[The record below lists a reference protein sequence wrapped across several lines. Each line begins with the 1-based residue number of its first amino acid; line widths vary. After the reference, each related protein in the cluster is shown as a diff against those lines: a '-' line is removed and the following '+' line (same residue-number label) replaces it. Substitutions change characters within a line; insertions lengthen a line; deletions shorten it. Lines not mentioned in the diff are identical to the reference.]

1 MSSRNKKYII
11 LIITTAL
18 FALLVLFGISFITT
32 TTKIT
37 VDLQNTSEIKLYK
50 ASSGGNPSDFEP
62 TNKPNL
68 IINKS
73 GEYNIKK
80 GYYIYQSQPVSNEY
94 ESITGS
100 FNTNEDKYLTLQP
113 SYSKEKLK
121 SLYDTEISSI
131 KIALDSK
138 YPNQMKNYQLEY
150 GNLYEDGSWFG
161 GYLVPSNGSDN
172 LQVILNKKNGSWE
185 VAAMPN
191 ITISK
196 AQYPEIPY
204 KVLESVNVR
213 PF

>member
-1 MSSRNKKYII
+1 MNFISRKYII

-18 FALLVLFGISFITT
+18 FALLILLGISYITAR
-32 TTKIT
+32 TKIT
-37 VDLQNTSEIKLYK
+37 VNLQNTSEIKLYE
-50 ASSGGNPSDFEP
+50 ASSGGNPSDFKP

-80 GYYIYQSQPVSNEY
+80 GYYIYESQPISNEY

-100 FNTNEDKYLTLQP
+100 LNTNEDKNLEVQP

-121 SLYDTEISSI
+121 ALYNTEINSI
-131 KIALDSK
+131 KLALDSK
-138 YPNQMKNYQLEY
+138 YPSQMKLYKLEY
-150 GNLYEDGSWFG
+150 GSLYEDGKWFA
-161 GYLVPSNGSDN
+161 GYLVPNDGTDN
-172 LQVILNKKNGSWE
+172 LQVIIHKKNGLWE
-185 VAAMPN
+185 VVVTPN

-204 KVLESVNVR
+204 QVIESVNVR